1 MSSPLYLHSFLIINW
16 TDKSQLLVLQNF
28 APPGPKQCSSWVVG
42 SYEGGPLTQIAWEQ
56 FMDSFQCPIWKLF
69 LPPHAYRT
77 CDVTTLKGLTTL
89 VRSQAN
95 LLIEVSWS
103 FLRHWIPKWTQRK
116 AAARPKAGVNQAHC
130 TETHLRPALEVQR
143 PVSHGQQK
151 KHPWSPAHRN
161 VSSHCAQT
169 WSCSL

>member
-16 TDKSQLLVLQNF
+16 TDKSQLLVLQNS
-28 APPGPKQCSSWVVG
+28 APSGPKQCSSWVVG
-42 SYEGGPLTQIAWEQ
+42 SYGEGPLTQIAWEQ
-56 FMDSFQCPIWKLF
+56 FTDSFQCPIWKLF
-69 LPPHAYRT
+69 LPPRAYGT

-103 FLRHWIPKWTQRK
+103 FAQSLNTKMSPKESSSQTQSRGK
-116 AAARPKAGVNQAHC
+116 PGSWHRNPSASCPRGPKASVTWPTKQ
-130 TETHLRPALEVQR
+130 
-143 PVSHGQQK
+143 
-151 KHPWSPAHRN
+151 HPWSPAHRN
-161 VSSHCAQT
+161 FSSHCVQT